1 MSIYLLYTF
10 QYYYGDKN
18 RVQRAGVQYIIDSVI
33 KELALDP
40 KKRYIQVETAFFWRY
55 WVEQN
60 EDTKEM
66 VKQMVN
72 EGRLEFIGGGWSM
85 HDEATVHYS
94 ALVDNMAFGMKNL
107 HDWFG
112 KNLFFKNFF

>member
-1 MSIYLLYTF
+1 
-10 QYYYGDKN
+10 
-18 RVQRAGVQYIIDSVI
+18 
-33 KELALDP
+33 
-40 KKRYIQVETAFFWRY
+40 
-55 WVEQN
+55 
-60 EDTKEM
+60 
-66 VKQMVN
+66 MVN

-112 KNLFFKNFF
+112 TA